1 MVKRL
6 AGTAAGAAM
15 LVCLSTPV
23 AYFRGSI
30 EEASFH
36 GWFAAASLVWFV
48 AATVF
53 ASRK

>member
-1 MVKRL
+1 MVKSL

-15 LVCLSTPV
+15 LVCLWTPV

-30 EEASFH
+30 GEAAFH
-36 GWFAAASLVWFV
+36 GWFVAASLVWFV
-48 AATVF
+48 AATIF